1 MLENAIGKRY
11 ADALSKSIE
20 DTGKLDGVLASLQ
33 SFCTAFETEP
43 DLVKFFA
50 HPGIPQESKK
60 QMVQKICDKL
70 KAGDAVR
77 NMVLVLAERKKILF
91 LRSISNYFE
100 KAADERLNQVRVTVS
115 ATRELAKGQVNRLRD
130 ALGRIL
136 NKKIII
142 ETRVDNSLIGGVS
155 LQVGDTVA
163 DASLRNRLS
172 TLKQAI
178 EKEEVV

>member
-1 MLENAIGKRY
+1 MLENVIGKRY

-20 DTGKLDGVLASLQ
+20 DTEKLDGVLWSLQ
-33 SFCTAFETEP
+33 GFCSAFETQP
-43 DLVKFFA
+43 DLVRFFA
-50 HPGIPQESKK
+50 HPGISQASKT
-60 QMVQKICDKL
+60 QMVQKLCDHL

-77 NMVLVLAERKKILF
+77 SMILVLTERKKVLF
-91 LRSISNYFE
+91 LRSIANYFE
-100 KAADERLNQVRVTVS
+100 QAADKRLNQVRVTVS
-115 ATRELAKGQVNRLRD
+115 ATAELAKEQVSRLRD

-136 NKKIII
+136 DKKIII
-142 ETRVDNSLIGGVS
+142 ETRVDKSLIGGIT

-172 TLKQAI
+172 ILKQAI